1 MINWDRA
8 SLSTVLLDWE
18 GKVTNSVLK
27 TNDPS
32 KFRFCVFKERDCY
45 YIMLNLLLVY
55 FRAPVLVAIALIEA
69 GMKYEDA
76 VSFIRRYSKVQIF
89 VILPNED
96 GPSV

>member
-45 YIMLNLLLVY
+45 YIMLNLLLCLLQGTCSSCY
-55 FRAPVLVAIALIEA
+55 CF
-69 GMKYEDA
+69 
-76 VSFIRRYSKVQIF
+76 
-89 VILPNED
+89 N
-96 GPSV
+96 